1 MSYKIIVLAPSAG
14 GKSTLMRYL
23 RDCSNLEIAETD
35 EEVMKANGNVW
46 PDDELKNM
54 ELIPRTTKQL
64 LERESIVYFA
74 SYIPEELIKTARSKG
89 FLIIL
94 LDLMPET
101 LKERNKKRMRTENY
115 ADVTPWLM
123 MQLNDF
129 ARLYQNRLIDVVIDG
144 NQPVEVL
151 AKEIVRLAQ

>member
-35 EEVMKANGNVW
+35 EEVMKANGDVW
-46 PDDELKNM
+46 PDDGLKNTV
-54 ELIPRTTKQL
+54 LIPQTTKQVIK
-64 LERESIVYFA
+64 RESIVYLA
-74 SYIPEELIKTARSKG
+74 SYIPEELIKTARDEG
-89 FLIIL
+89 FIIVL
-94 LDLMPET
+94 LDLMLDT
-101 LKERNKKRMRTENY
+101 LKERNQQRMSTESY
-115 ADVTPWLM
+115 ADATPWLQ

-129 ARLYQNRLIDVVIDG
+129 ARLLKSGLIDVVIDG

-151 AKEIVRLAQ
+151 AKDIVRLAK